1 MKDTRQKKE
10 FDTIASTQGSST
22 ELLAAV
28 YNVQESVES
37 PHSTSTTQYPLNVD
51 RSNET
56 NSDEQVQTARKPKR
70 TIKRLI
76 VKDEFE

>member
-1 MKDTRQKKE
+1 MKDTRQNKDFE
-10 FDTIASTQGSST
+10 TMASTQGSST
-22 ELLAAV
+22 ELLVAV
-28 YNVQESVES
+28 NNVHESLES
-37 PHSTSTTQYPLNVD
+37 PHSTSSTQYPLNVI

-56 NSDEQVQTARKPKR
+56 YSDEQVQIAKKPKR